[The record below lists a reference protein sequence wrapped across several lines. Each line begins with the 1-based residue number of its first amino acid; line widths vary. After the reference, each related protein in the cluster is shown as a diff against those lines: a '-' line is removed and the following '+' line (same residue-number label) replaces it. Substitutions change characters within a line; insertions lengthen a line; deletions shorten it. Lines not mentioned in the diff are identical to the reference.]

1 MSTPKLTVIIITYNQ
16 EKYIKAAIE
25 SVLNQK
31 TDFSYE
37 LIVSDDCSTDKTA
50 EIIKEYQAGH
60 ANIKPI
66 LNKENLGGS
75 KNCFEAVRKAKGE
88 YIVVF
93 EGDDYWTADDKI
105 DKQIKF
111 LDENP
116 EYFGVSHILEMRDD
130 EGNSYGLTPSDER
143 IVGKDATVDLFL
155 KGVTFSCVATMYRN
169 IFRDEEICNK
179 YYSYITAHRM
189 VADFSW
195 CMTFLTN
202 GRIKVFEDVMSV
214 YRVSGVS
221 VNATSYNQQ
230 TSAIKKMNDHIF
242 IINQSKKFFKGQY
255 NFARVE
261 LNYVFYS
268 LLEQIIKRNIKA
280 TMEIFNSLSF
290 KLKASTFFYFP
301 LRLLKEVY
309 LKLRRGRKRL

>member
-1 MSTPKLTVIIITYNQ
+1 MSNPKLTVIIITYNQ

-143 IVGKDATVDLFL
+143 IVGKDATIDLFL
-155 KGVTFSCVATMYRN
+155 SGITFSCVATMYRN
-169 IFRDEEICNK
+169 IFIDEEIYNK
-179 YYSYITAHRM
+179 YYGYITAHRM
-189 VADFSW
+189 VADFAW

-202 GRIKVFEDVMSV
+202 GKIKVLEDVMSV
-214 YRVSGVS
+214 YRVSGTS
-221 VNATSYNQQ
+221 INTTSYNYQ
-230 TSAIKKMNDHIF
+230 T
-242 IINQSKKFFKGQY
+242 QY
-255 NFARVE
+255 NEKVMDHLFVVQKTDDFFEGAFN
-261 LNYVFYS
+261 LKKAKTKLTPAIFYVLTDKILRKDWQALMSVYS
-268 LLEQIIKRNIKA
+268 KLPYEIKLHLTYYFPVQLVKEVLL
-280 TMEIFNSLSF
+280 
-290 KLKASTFFYFP
+290 KLK
-301 LRLLKEVY
+301 KQ
-309 LKLRRGRKRL
+309 K